1 MGVVGVLFV
10 VLALATLSPLWEAA
24 AAINFIGAADAILR
38 HLNLSPAHGDL
49 P

>member
-10 VLALATLSPLWEAA
+10 ALAVATTSPLWEAA

-38 HLNLSPAHGDL
+38 PLYLSGAAA
-49 P
+49 